1 MPGLALTQSAAVM
14 CLHGG
19 QAQPTVPLPRVTMS
33 GAPAIGQATTYTI
46 AGCPFTL
53 PPPAP
58 SPCVTASWTVT
69 ALRVKSN
76 GIPLVLQDS
85 MAVCVPNGTG
95 LLVTFPGQMRVKAS

>member
-1 MPGLALTQSAAVM
+1 MPGLALTQGAAVLCM
-14 CLHGG
+14 HGG
-19 QAQPTVPLPRVTMS
+19 QAQPTAPLPRVRLS
-33 GAPAIGQATTYTI
+33 GSMAIGQATTYTI

-58 SPCVTASWTVT
+58 SPCVTATWTVT

-85 MAVCVPNGTG
+85 AAVCVPNGTG
-95 LLVTFPGQMRVKAS
+95 VLVTFPGQARVKAS